1 MPGLAVVKGCTLQ
14 VSGAPEAVCQIVT
27 LPSTKVK
34 LGGAFAYS
42 GPLTVQISG
51 ALMGGAF
58 SATPGSGT
66 ATINPVVTTTI
77 DGKQAITIDCV
88 GTGTL
93 SGSAV
98 SGTSTVPVT
107 LSCTVTIL
115 DAGQTKVNINK

>member
-1 MPGLAVVKGCTLQ
+1 MPGLAVVEGCTLK
-14 VSGAPEAVCQIVT
+14 VAGAPEAVCQIKT

-58 SATPGSGT
+58 NATPGTGT
-66 ATINPVVTTTI
+66 ATIVPTVTTTI
-77 DGKQAITIDCV
+77 DGKPAITIDCV

-93 SGSAV
+93 SGAAIA
-98 SGTSTVPVT
+98 GTSTVPVT
-107 LSCTVTIL
+107 LPCTVTIL
-115 DAGQTKVNINK
+115 NAGQTKVNINK

>member
-1 MPGLAVVKGCTLQ
+1 MPGLAVVEGCTLQ
-14 VSGAPEAVCQIVT
+14 VSGAPEAVCEIVT

-34 LGGAFAYS
+34 LGGSFAYS

-58 SATPGSGT
+58 SAPGTGT

-77 DGKQAITIDCV
+77 DGNQAITIDCV

-93 SGSAV
+93 SGAAI

-107 LSCTVTIL
+107 LPCTVTIL